1 MNEFAP
7 ELNDVIDIL
16 EHFDKK
22 EDAEA
27 TLMNQVSRSPRRFH
41 LTLGLFM
48 AVLLGSLAAI
58 TMVKVY
64 IPPLDQWLLH
74 VIVTGQWQWA
84 QSLIV
89 YCPQVP
95 WVILL
100 SGLLGGRFGTML
112 VLGYVGLGLLGVPW
126 FANGGGWDYIYE
138 LSLGYLLGFL
148 VVPTL
153 MERINGL
160 CGNPDQI
167 GGFTR
172 FVLSLFS
179 AVAAVMAVHLCGMLV
194 LAGHGVFGHLSWG
207 EVGLWIQR
215 YSFVSL
221 GYDMALSVITIG
233 LVRWLRVLFWMILY

>member
-27 TLMNQVSRSPRRFH
+27 TLMSQVSRSPRRFH

-58 TMVKVY
+58 TMVKVTL
-64 IPPLDQWLLH
+64 PPLDRWLLH
-74 VIVTGQWQWA
+74 LIATGQWQWSDA
-84 QSLIV
+84 SIM

-100 SGLLGGRFGTML
+100 VGLLGGRFGGAL
-112 VLGYVGLGLLGVPW
+112 VFGYVGLGLLGVPW

-148 VVPTL
+148 TVPTV
-153 MERINGL
+153 MERINTMGSAE
-160 CGNPDQI
+160 QTW
-167 GGFTR
+167 GFAR
-172 FVLSLFS
+172 FFLLLVS
-179 AVAAVMAVHLCGMLV
+179 AVAAVISIHLCGMLV
-194 LAGHGVFGHLSWG
+194 LAGHGVFGHLTWA

-215 YSFVSL
+215 YSLVSV
-221 GYDMALSVITIG
+221 GYDLLLAVVLVS